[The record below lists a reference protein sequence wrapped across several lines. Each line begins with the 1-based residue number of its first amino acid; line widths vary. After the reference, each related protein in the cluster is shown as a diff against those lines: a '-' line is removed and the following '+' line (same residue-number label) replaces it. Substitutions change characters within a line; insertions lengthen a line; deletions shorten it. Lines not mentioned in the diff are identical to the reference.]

1 LYQNLE
7 MTLVIILIVLSAI
20 LGYLLFMKMVL
31 YVDTANNEYYVQAKG
46 LVKAKIETHDT
57 ELIQIKLNT
66 LFMKFSFF
74 PLGKSKKKKKK
85 TKADKTIVHKRNTIE
100 IQRLFRITRTFK
112 VVQLLVDVDT
122 GDCITNAKL
131 YPPFAFV
138 NYYGGQFRV
147 NFEGRNRLLLHVEN
161 RPIRI
166 IKSFINF

>member
-1 LYQNLE
+1 

-20 LGYLLFMKMVL
+20 LCFLLFLKMVL

-46 LVKAKIETHDT
+46 LVKAKIETHET
-57 ELIQIKLNT
+57 ELIQIKFNT

-74 PLGKSKKKKKK
+74 PLRKSKKKKKK
-85 TKADKTIVHKRNTIE
+85 AKTDKTTVSKRRIIE
-100 IQRLFRITRTFK
+100 IQRLLRIAKTFK

-131 YPPFAFV
+131 YPPFAFM

-147 NFEGRNRLLLHVEN
+147 NFEGRNQLLLNVQN

>member
-1 LYQNLE
+1 
-7 MTLVIILIVLSAI
+7 
-20 LGYLLFMKMVL
+20 MVL

-46 LVKAKIETHDT
+46 LVKANIETHDT

-74 PLGKSKKKKKK
+74 PFGKSKKKKKK
-85 TKADKTIVHKRNTIE
+85 TKTEKTTVSKRRTIE
-100 IQRLFRITRTFK
+100 IQRLFRIARTFK
-112 VVQLLVDVDT
+112 VVQLTVDVDT

-166 IKSFINF
+166 IKSIINF

>member
-1 LYQNLE
+1 
-7 MTLVIILIVLSAI
+7 MTLLIILIVLSAV
-20 LGYLLFMKMVL
+20 LCYLLFMKMVL

-57 ELIQIKLNT
+57 ELIQIKFKT
-66 LFMKFSFF
+66 LFIKFSFL
-74 PLGKSKKKKKK
+74 PLRKSKKKKKK
-85 TKADKTIVHKRNTIE
+85 TKTDKTIVSKRSAIE
-100 IQRLFRITRTFK
+100 IQRLFRIARTFK

-122 GDCITNAKL
+122 GDCINNAKL

-147 NFEGRNRLLLHVEN
+147 NYEGRNRLLLHVEN

>member
-1 LYQNLE
+1 M

-20 LGYLLFMKMVL
+20 LCYLLFLKIVL

-46 LVKAKIETHDT
+46 LVKAKIETHET
-57 ELIQIKLNT
+57 ELIQIKFYAMFLN
-66 LFMKFSFF
+66 FSFF
-74 PLGKSKKKKKK
+74 PLRKSKKKKKK
-85 TKADKTIVHKRNTIE
+85 AKTHKTTVSTSRTIE
-100 IQRLFRITRTFK
+100 IQKLLRIARTFK

-131 YPPFAFV
+131 YPPFAFM
-138 NYYGGQFRV
+138 NYYGGQFSV
-147 NFEGRNRLLLHVEN
+147 NFEGRNRLILNVQN

>member
-1 LYQNLE
+1 

-20 LGYLLFMKMVL
+20 LCYLLFLKIVL

-46 LVKAKIETHDT
+46 LVKAKIETHET
-57 ELIQIKLNT
+57 ELIQIKFNA
-66 LFMKFSFF
+66 LFLKFSFF
-74 PLGKSKKKKKK
+74 PLRKSKEKKKK
-85 TKADKTIVHKRNTIE
+85 TKTDKTTVSKRRIIK
-100 IQRLFRITRTFK
+100 IQRVIRIARTFK
-112 VVQLLVDVDT
+112 LVQLLVDVDT

-131 YPPFAFV
+131 YPPFAFI

-147 NFEGRNRLLLHVEN
+147 NFEGRNQLLLNVQN

>member
-1 LYQNLE
+1 

-57 ELIQIKLNT
+57 ELIQIKFNT
-66 LFMKFSFF
+66 LFMKFIFF
-74 PLGKSKKKKKK
+74 PLRKSKKRKKKAK
-85 TKADKTIVHKRNTIE
+85 SDKTTVSKRKTIE
-100 IQRLFRITRTFK
+100 IQRLFRIARTFK
-112 VVQLLVDVDT
+112 VVQLLMDVDT

-138 NYYGGQFRV
+138 NYYGGQFGV

>member
-1 LYQNLE
+1 

-74 PLGKSKKKKKK
+74 PLRKSKKKKTK
-85 TKADKTIVHKRNTIE
+85 TDKTILHKRTTIE

>member
-1 LYQNLE
+1 
-7 MTLVIILIVLSAI
+7 MTLVIILIVLSAV
-20 LGYLLFMKMVL
+20 LCYLLFMKLIL
-31 YVDTANNEYYVQAKG
+31 YVDTANNEFYIQAKG

-66 LFMKFSFF
+66 LFLKFSFF
-74 PLGKSKKKKKK
+74 PLKKSKKKKKK
-85 TKADKTIVHKRNTIE
+85 TKTVKTTVSKRRIIE
-100 IQRLFRITRTFK
+100 IQRLLRIARTFK

-131 YPPFAFV
+131 YPPFAFL

-147 NFEGRNRLLLHVEN
+147 NFEDRNRLLLNVQN

-166 IKSFINF
+166 IKSFINFKT

>member
-1 LYQNLE
+1 

-20 LGYLLFMKMVL
+20 LCFLLFLKMVL

-46 LVKAKIETHDT
+46 LVKAKIETHET
-57 ELIQIKLNT
+57 ELIQIKFNT

-74 PLGKSKKKKKK
+74 PLRKSKKKKKK
-85 TKADKTIVHKRNTIE
+85 AKTDKTTVSKRRIIE
-100 IQRLFRITRTFK
+100 IQRLLRIAKTFK

-131 YPPFAFV
+131 YPPFAFM
-138 NYYGGQFRV
+138 NYYGGQFSV
-147 NFEGRNRLLLHVEN
+147 NFEGRNQLLLNVQN

>member
-1 LYQNLE
+1 

-85 TKADKTIVHKRNTIE
+85 TKSNKTIVHKRNTIE
-100 IQRLFRITRTFK
+100 IERLFRITRTFK

-122 GDCITNAKL
+122 GDCISNAKL